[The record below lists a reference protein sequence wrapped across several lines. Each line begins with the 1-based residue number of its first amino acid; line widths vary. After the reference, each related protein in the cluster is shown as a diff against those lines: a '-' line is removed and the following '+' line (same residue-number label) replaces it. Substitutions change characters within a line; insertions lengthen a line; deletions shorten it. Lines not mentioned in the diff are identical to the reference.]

1 MSFALK
7 ILLEINGWWE
17 KRKERNVLFYG
28 TELQVASVC
37 ICFHIVFTII
47 KTLMFVLPV
56 LLNNRN
62 FKATDTLRSLLGCR

>member
-1 MSFALK
+1 MD
-7 ILLEINGWWE
+7 GG
-17 KRKERNVLFYG
+17 KREKERNVLFYG

-47 KTLMFVLPV
+47 KTLIFVLPF

-62 FKATDTLRSLLGCR
+62 FKATATLRSLLACR